1 MNDYPDFSS
10 HGYQVLGTNGRN
22 PVLGHNSIG
31 GRVTYLGVNTK
42 TQQPVVIK
50 QFQFA
55 QLGAKWGEYNAIEQ
69 EMKVLRR
76 LAHPSIP
83 RYLDFFQTAGGFCMV
98 QEYKD
103 AESAATSRSFSPQEI
118 KQVAISVLEILVYLQ
133 SMKPPVIHR
142 DIKPENILID
152 GKMKVYLVDFGFARM
167 GGGEVAASSVVK
179 GSLGFMPPEQL
190 FNRQLTEASDLYGLG
205 ATLICLLTGTKS
217 ADIGN
222 LIDERYGIHFQHLVP
237 PQERGWLNWL
247 EKMVEPR
254 PQDRYA
260 NAAEALAALKPL
272 NVSRLPKVRV
282 SQSKVEFTA
291 VELGEKKTRTI
302 TVSNPIPETVL
313 AGRWEVAPHESDPP
327 HTPYDHAW
335 ISFEPV
341 KFEGN
346 EAVCEI
352 TVDTSHLL
360 AAQTYTRQVLLRTNS
375 QPDTYLIPIEVKTA
389 PLPKF
394 KISLFLTRLLFR
406 LLFLILF
413 FIFGALFFVSINV
426 LNIKGFASELD
437 YLPSFAI
444 FMPGLL
450 AGFVAAEK
458 IMIGRATGAEFN
470 WVGVLVGASNGTL
483 LGSVAGFI
491 AAGGIMSNSTNGQI
505 ASLAGYLVGAVT
517 GALTGSFLGCD
528 MRGCLNWI
536 VFQLFSGWLAMF
548 LLPCI
553 LKEVPG
559 DGSNGEEIV
568 TVVVHI
574 LLSGI
579 MLLFLWVIN
588 PCISAAVCI
597 IVYFLV
603 LSQIEECKKD
613 AVEVAFIS
621 AGFGVSLGAAYQL
634 FSNVVSQQAWVE
646 PLEMA
651 VAGGM
656 AIAGLAATA
665 IPLLNLSFKRSRMI
679 AEYRKSEPDL
689 IKP

>member
-1 MNDYPDFSS
+1 MSDYPDFSS

-55 QLGAKWGEYNAIEQ
+55 QLGANWGEYDAIEQ
-69 EMKVLRR
+69 EIKVLRR

-118 KQVAISVLEILVYLQ
+118 KKVAISVLEILVYLQ
-133 SMKPPVIHR
+133 SKKPPVIHR

-152 GKMKVYLVDFGFARM
+152 GQMNVYLVDFGFARM

-190 FNRQLTEASDLYGLG
+190 FNRQLTKASDLYGLG

-272 NVSRLPKVRV
+272 DVSRLPKVRL
-282 SQSKVEFTA
+282 SRDKVEFTA
-291 VELGEKKTRTI
+291 VELGDKVTEFI

-346 EAVCEI
+346 EAGCEI
-352 TVDTSHLL
+352 TVDTSLLL
-360 AAQTYTRQVLLRTNS
+360 ADETYTRQVLLRTNS
-375 QPDTYLIPIEVKTA
+375 QPDTYPIAIEVKTA

-394 KISLFLTRLLFR
+394 KISLFLKRLAF
-406 LLFLILF
+406 IIF
-413 FIFGALFFVSINV
+413 FFVFAALFVGDIDVWDMKEFGWE
-426 LNIKGFASELD
+426 LN
-437 YLPSFAI
+437 PSFFAI

-470 WVGVLVGASNGTL
+470 WVRVRVLGGASNGTL

-491 AAGGIMSNSTNGQI
+491 AAGDMMSKSTNEQI
-505 ASLAGYLVGAVT
+505 ASLAGCLALGAVT
-517 GALTGSFLGCD
+517 GAITGAFIGGV
-528 MRGCLNWI
+528 MRGCMDLNI
-536 VFQLFSGWLAMF
+536 VFSGF
-548 LLPCI
+548 LMLIGPGF
-553 LKEVPG
+553 LKEMPLEGMG
-559 DGSNGEEIV
+559 DAIV
-568 TVVVHI
+568 NII
-574 LLSGI
+574 LIMLSIGI
-579 MLLFLWVIN
+579 MLLFIWVIN
-588 PCISAAVCI
+588 PCISAAVCM

>member
-10 HGYQVLGTNGRN
+10 HGYQIVEANGRN
-22 PVLGHNSIG
+22 PLLGHNSIG
-31 GRVTYLGVNTK
+31 GRVTYLAVNTK

-55 QLGAKWGEYNAIEQ
+55 QLGANWGEYDAIEQ
-69 EMKVLRR
+69 EIKVLRL

-103 AESAATSRSFSPQEI
+103 AESAATSRSLSPQEI

-152 GKMKVYLVDFGFARM
+152 GQMKVYLVDFGFARM

-190 FNRQLTEASDLYGLG
+190 FNRQLTKASDLYGLG

-272 NVSRLPKVRV
+272 DVSRLPQVRV
-282 SQSKVEFTA
+282 SRDKVEFTA
-291 VELGEKKTRTI
+291 VKLGDKVTKFI
-302 TVSNPIPETVL
+302 TVRNPIPETVL

-346 EAVCEI
+346 EAMCEI
-352 TVDTSHLL
+352 TVDTSQLL
-360 AAQTYTRQVLLRTNS
+360 ADETYTRQVLLRTNS
-375 QPDTYLIPIEVKTA
+375 QPDTHPIAIEVKTA
-389 PLPKF
+389 PLPTPKRTPYLSWVQLGF
-394 KISLFLTRLLFR
+394 M
-406 LLFLILF
+406 
-413 FIFGALFFVSINV
+413 LFFVFAGWQLVSLLNV
-426 LNIKGFASELD
+426 ATENILLFITA
-437 YLPSFAI
+437 
-444 FMPGLL
+444 GLF
-450 AGFVAAEK
+450 AGFVAAQK
-458 IMIGRATGAEFN
+458 IMIGKATGAEVN
-470 WVGVLVGASNGTL
+470 EDGVLIGASNGAMLGEFFVFLSL
-483 LGSVAGFI
+483 LDDIQINLLIKTGLALGGVAI
-491 AAGGIMSNSTNGQI
+491 
-505 ASLAGYLVGAVT
+505 GAFLGAFL
-517 GALTGSFLGCD
+517 GALIGAAKVRKIWLVLGGVAIGAFGLAEIVGWSAIIFLIGAGMFC
-528 MRGCLNWI
+528 
-536 VFQLFSGWLAMF
+536 F
-548 LLPCI
+548 LLAI
-553 LKEVPG
+553 LCCRTVMGIVNAMIKEDLYRGFYPKY
-559 DGSNGEEIV
+559 
-568 TVVVHI
+568 T
-574 LLSGI
+574 
-579 MLLFLWVIN
+579 
-588 PCISAAVCI
+588 
-597 IVYFLV
+597 
-603 LSQIEECKKD
+603 KD
-613 AVEVAFIS
+613 AVAVAFLS
-621 AGFGVSLGAAYQL
+621 LGFSISLGAASVLLFKLASQL
-634 FSNVVSQQAWVE
+634 PFVE

-665 IPLLNLSFKRSRMI
+665 IPLLNLIVFKRSRII

>member
-10 HGYQVLGTNGRN
+10 HGYQIVRENGRN

-31 GRVTYLGVNTK
+31 GRVTYLAVNTK

-55 QLGAKWGEYNAIEQ
+55 QLGAKWGEYDAIEQ

-76 LAHPSIP
+76 LKHPSIP
-83 RYLDFFQTAGGFCMV
+83 RYLNFFQTAGGFCMV

-103 AESAATSRSFSPQEI
+103 AESAANSRSFSPQEI
-118 KQVAISVLEILVYLQ
+118 KKVAISVLRILVYLQ
-133 SMKPPVIHR
+133 SRKPLVIHR

-152 GKMKVYLVDFGFARM
+152 GKMNVYLVDFGFARM

-272 NVSRLPKVRV
+272 DVSRLPKVRL
-282 SQSKVEFTA
+282 SLDKVEFTA
-291 VELGEKKTRTI
+291 VELGDKVTELI

-313 AGRWEVAPHESDPP
+313 AGRWEVAPHASDPP

-346 EAVCEI
+346 QAVCEI
-352 TVDTSHLL
+352 TVDTSQLL
-360 AAQTYTRQVLLRTNS
+360 AVQTYTRQVLLRTNS
-375 QPDTYLIPIEVKTA
+375 QPDTYPIAIEVKTA
-389 PLPKF
+389 PLPKLKRTPYLSQGSLAF
-394 KISLFLTRLLFR
+394 MSLFIYAGWLLGSRWDNELVLTALWGIAAAGIAVFATVEKTMMAEVEGIEAKP
-406 LLFLILF
+406 FQTVTMAG
-413 FIFGALFFVSINV
+413 FGALIGATLASVAETWMVPNPI
-426 LNIKGFASELD
+426 GFSMV
-437 YLPSFAI
+437 AI
-444 FMPGLL
+444 GLVM
-450 AGFVAAEK
+450 G
-458 IMIGRATGAEFN
+458 T
-470 WVGVLVGASNGTL
+470 LVGA
-483 LGSVAGFI
+483 
-491 AAGGIMSNSTNGQI
+491 
-505 ASLAGYLVGAVT
+505 LAPDIKKNYHTATRV
-517 GALTGSFLGCD
+517 LTGCA
-528 MRGCLNWI
+528 
-536 VFQLFSGWLAMF
+536 VA
-548 LLPCI
+548 
-553 LKEVPG
+553 V
-559 DGSNGEEIV
+559 
-568 TVVVHI
+568 
-574 LLSGI
+574 
-579 MLLFLWVIN
+579 MLLVAVAIKNTVALFTIAFIYIVGYPIALLCWMPLLALV
-588 PCISAAVCI
+588 SAKMPDMLRRG
-597 IVYFLV
+597 YY
-603 LSQIEECKKD
+603 KKD
-613 AVEVAFIS
+613 AVIIALLT
-621 AGFGVSLGAAYQL
+621 AGFCISLGAGLQL
-634 FSNVVSQQAWVE
+634 SLNIQQAHLNGWVE
-646 PLEMA
+646 PLELA
-651 VAGGM
+651 TVAGT
-656 AIAGLAATA
+656 AIAGLSATA
-665 IPLLNLSFKRSRMI
+665 IPLLDLILFKRDRI
-679 AEYRKSEPDL
+679 IVKYYNNNNPFL

>member
-1 MNDYPDFSS
+1 MSDYPDFSS
-10 HGYQVLGTNGRN
+10 HGYQVLEANGRN
-22 PVLGHNSIG
+22 PVLGHNNIG
-31 GRVTYLGVNTK
+31 GRVTYLAVNTK

-55 QLGAKWGEYNAIEQ
+55 QLGANWGEYNAIER
-69 EMKVLRR
+69 EIKVLRR
-76 LAHPSIP
+76 LKHPSIP

-118 KQVAISVLEILVYLQ
+118 KQIAISVLEILVYLQ
-133 SMKPPVIHR
+133 SMKQPVIHR

-152 GKMKVYLVDFGFARM
+152 GQMKVYLVDFGFARM

-237 PQERGWLNWL
+237 PQDRGWLNWL

-272 NVSRLPKVRV
+272 DVSRLPKVRV
-282 SQSKVEFTA
+282 SWDKVELQA
-291 VELGEKKTRTI
+291 VELGEKLRQTI

-335 ISFEPV
+335 IFFEPV

-346 EAVCEI
+346 MAVCEI
-352 TVDTSHLL
+352 TVDTSQLL
-360 AAQTYTRQVLLRTNS
+360 EDLTYTRQVFLRTNS
-375 QPDTYLIPIEVKTA
+375 QPDTYPIAIEVKTA

-394 KISLFLTRLLFR
+394 TISLFLKLLLFR
-406 LLFLILF
+406 LFFIILF
-413 FIFGALFFVSINV
+413 FIFGYLFIGYINA
-426 LNIKGFASELD
+426 LNIKGFVSELD
-437 YLPSFAI
+437 HLPSFVI
-444 FMPGLL
+444 FMPSLV
-450 AGFVAAEK
+450 AGFIAAHK
-458 IMIGRATGAEFN
+458 TMIGMATGAEFN
-470 WVGVLVGASNGTL
+470 GVGVLVGASNGTL

-491 AAGGIMSNSTNGQI
+491 AAGGMVSNSTNGQI
-505 ASLAGYLVGAVT
+505 ASLAGSLVGAVM
-517 GALTGSFLGCD
+517 GALTGAFLGGV
-528 MRGCLNWI
+528 MMGCLTWI
-536 VFQLFSGWLAMF
+536 FFQLFSGWLAMS

-553 LKEVPG
+553 LKPVPF
-559 DGSNGEEIV
+559 DGSGGEGIV
-568 TVVVHI
+568 NALV
-574 LLSGI
+574 GI
-579 MLLFLWVIN
+579 VLIGISLLFLWFVN

-603 LSQIEECKKD
+603 LFQIEECNKY
-613 AVEVAFIS
+613 AVDVAFLWT
-621 AGFGVSLGAAYQL
+621 GFSITLGAEYQL

-651 VAGGM
+651 VAAAM
-656 AIAGLAATA
+656 AIAGLSATA
-665 IPLLNLSFKRSRMI
+665 IPLISLMVKRSIMI
-679 AEYRKSEPDL
+679 DKYLKSEPYL

>member
-31 GRVTYLGVNTK
+31 GRVTYLGVNTT

-55 QLGAKWGEYNAIEQ
+55 QLGANWGEYDAIEQ
-69 EMKVLRR
+69 EIKVLRR
-76 LAHPSIP
+76 LDHPSIP
-83 RYLDFFQTAGGFCMV
+83 RYLDFFQTVGGFCMV

-103 AESAATSRSFSPQEI
+103 AESAANSRSFSPQEI

-133 SMKPPVIHR
+133 SRKPPVIHR

-152 GKMKVYLVDFGFARM
+152 GQMNVYLVDFGFARM

-272 NVSRLPKVRV
+272 DVSRLPKVRV

-291 VELGEKKTRTI
+291 VELGDKKTRTI

-346 EAVCEI
+346 EAGCEI
-352 TVDTSHLL
+352 TVDTSLLL
-360 AAQTYTRQVLLRTNS
+360 ADKTYTRQVLLRTNS
-375 QPDTYLIPIEVKTA
+375 QPDTYPIAIEVKTA
-389 PLPKF
+389 PLPTP
-394 KISLFLTRLLFR
+394 KITPYLSWVQLGFMSLFVFAGWLLFSV
-406 LLFLILF
+406 LSDPSSLVYLVLFLRT
-413 FIFGALFFVSINV
+413 
-426 LNIKGFASELD
+426 
-437 YLPSFAI
+437 
-444 FMPGLL
+444 PGLF
-450 AGFVAAEK
+450 AGFMAAEK
-458 IMIGRATGAEFN
+458 IMIGKATGAEVN
-470 WVGVLVGASNGTL
+470 GVGVLVGSTAGAMLVGFFVFLRPLDDIQINL
-483 LGSVAGFI
+483 LIKTWLDLGGFAI
-491 AAGGIMSNSTNGQI
+491 GAFLGAFLGALIGAAKVRKIWLVLGGIAIGAFGLAEIGWNGI
-505 ASLAGYLVGAVT
+505 IVLVVEGM
-517 GALTGSFLGCD
+517 FC
-528 MRGCLNWI
+528 
-536 VFQLFSGWLAMF
+536 F
-548 LLPCI
+548 LLATLCSWTVRGI
-553 LKEVPG
+553 VNAMIKEHLYRG
-559 DGSNGEEIV
+559 FY
-568 TVVVHI
+568 TK
-574 LLSGI
+574 
-579 MLLFLWVIN
+579 
-588 PCISAAVCI
+588 
-597 IVYFLV
+597 YT
-603 LSQIEECKKD
+603 KD
-613 AVEVAFIS
+613 AVAVAFLS
-621 AGFGVSLGAAYQL
+621 LGFSISLGAAPVLLFKLASQL
-634 FSNVVSQQAWVE
+634 PFVE

-651 VAGGM
+651 VAAGM
-656 AIAGLAATA
+656 AIASLAATA
-665 IPLLNLSFKRSRMI
+665 IPLLNLIVFKRFRII
-679 AEYRKSEPDL
+679 AEYRKSEPHL

>member
-55 QLGAKWGEYNAIEQ
+55 QLGANWGEYDAIEQ
-69 EMKVLRR
+69 EIKVLRR

-118 KQVAISVLEILVYLQ
+118 KKVAISVLEILVYLQ
-133 SMKPPVIHR
+133 SKKPPVIHR

-152 GKMKVYLVDFGFARM
+152 GQMNVYLVDFGFARM

-190 FNRQLTEASDLYGLG
+190 FNRQLTKASDLYGLG

-272 NVSRLPKVRV
+272 DVSRLPKVRL
-282 SQSKVEFTA
+282 SRDKVEFTA
-291 VELGEKKTRTI
+291 VELGDKVTEFI

-352 TVDTSHLL
+352 TVDTSQLL
-360 AAQTYTRQVLLRTNS
+360 ADETYTRQVLLRTNS
-375 QPDTYLIPIEVKTA
+375 QPDTHPIAIEVKTA
-389 PLPKF
+389 PLPTPKRTPYLSLGCLGF
-394 KISLFLTRLLFR
+394 MSLFVFAGWLLGG
-406 LLFLILF
+406 LWDN
-413 FIFGALFFVSINV
+413 IFGLALLWGIATTGIAVFATVEKTMMAEAEGIEAKAFQTVDRAVFGAVIGATLGAVAETWMVSTHI
-426 LNIKGFASELD
+426 GFLMVAV
-437 YLPSFAI
+437 
-444 FMPGLL
+444 GLMM
-450 AGFVAAEK
+450 G
-458 IMIGRATGAEFN
+458 T
-470 WVGVLVGASNGTL
+470 LVGA
-483 LGSVAGFI
+483 
-491 AAGGIMSNSTNGQI
+491 
-505 ASLAGYLVGAVT
+505 LAPDIKKNYQTATRV
-517 GALTGSFLGCD
+517 LTGC
-528 MRGCLNWI
+528 
-536 VFQLFSGWLAMF
+536 A
-548 LLPCI
+548 
-553 LKEVPG
+553 
-559 DGSNGEEIV
+559 
-568 TVVVHI
+568 VV
-574 LLSGI
+574 G
-579 MLLFLWVIN
+579 MLLVAVVIKN
-588 PCISAAVCI
+588 PVAVLVI
-597 IVYFLV
+597 AFIFLV
-603 LSQIEECKKD
+603 EYPIALLYWRTLKALVSAKIPNMLRRGYYKKD
-613 AVEVAFIS
+613 AVIITLLT
-621 AGFGVSLGAAYQL
+621 AGFCISLGAGLQL
-634 FSNVVSQQAWVE
+634 YLKIVVPYLDWVK
-646 PLEMA
+646 PLELAA
-651 VAGGM
+651 VAGT
-656 AIAGLAATA
+656 AIAGLSATA
-665 IPLLNLSFKRSRMI
+665 IPLLNLILFKRSRII

>member
-1 MNDYPDFSS
+1 MSDYPDFSS
-10 HGYQVLGTNGRN
+10 HGYQVLEANGRN
-22 PVLGHNSIG
+22 PVLGHNNIG
-31 GRVTYLGVNTK
+31 GRVTYLAVNTK

-55 QLGAKWGEYNAIEQ
+55 QLGANWGEYDAIEQ
-69 EMKVLRR
+69 EIKVLRL

-83 RYLDFFQTAGGFCMV
+83 RYLDFFQTADGFCMV

-133 SMKPPVIHR
+133 SRKPPVIHR

-152 GKMKVYLVDFGFARM
+152 GQMKVYLVDFGFARM

-272 NVSRLPKVRV
+272 DVSRLPKVRV
-282 SQSKVEFTA
+282 SPDKVEFTA
-291 VELGEKKTRTI
+291 VELGQKVRQTI

-346 EAVCEI
+346 QAVCEI
-352 TVDTSHLL
+352 TVDTSQLL
-360 AAQTYTRQVLLRTNS
+360 ADETYTRQVLLRTNS
-375 QPDTYLIPIEVKTA
+375 QPDTYPIAIEVKTA
-389 PLPKF
+389 PLPTPKRTP
-394 KISLFLTRLLFR
+394 SLSADEGRLGFM
-406 LLFLILF
+406 
-413 FIFGALFFVSINV
+413 LFFVFAGW
-426 LNIKGFASELD
+426 LLGGLWDNIFGLALLWGIATTGIAVFATVEKTMMAEAEGIEVKPFQTVARAVFGAVIGAAMGAVAETWMVSTHIGFLMVAV
-437 YLPSFAI
+437 
-444 FMPGLL
+444 GLVM
-450 AGFVAAEK
+450 G
-458 IMIGRATGAEFN
+458 T
-470 WVGVLVGASNGTL
+470 LVGALAPDIKKNYQTDTL
-483 LGSVAGFI
+483 LIAECAVVGFVLVAV
-491 AAGGIMSNSTNGQI
+491 AMKN
-505 ASLAGYLVGAVT
+505 VGAVY
-517 GALTGSFLGCD
+517 G
-528 MRGCLNWI
+528 I
-536 VFQLFSGWLAMF
+536 VFMLVVGHAIALLCWL
-548 LLPCI
+548 P
-553 LKEVPG
+553 LKALVSAKMP
-559 DGSNGEEIV
+559 D
-568 TVVVHI
+568 
-574 LLSGI
+574 
-579 MLLFLWVIN
+579 MLRRG
-588 PCISAAVCI
+588 
-597 IVYFLV
+597 YY
-603 LSQIEECKKD
+603 KKD
-613 AVEVAFIS
+613 AVTIALLT
-621 AGFGVSLGAAYQL
+621 AGFCISLGAGLQL
-634 FSNVVSQQAWVE
+634 SLNIQQAHLNGWVE
-646 PLEMA
+646 PLELAA
-651 VAGGM
+651 VAGT
-656 AIAGLAATA
+656 AIAGLSATA
-665 IPLLNLSFKRSRMI
+665 IPLLDLILFKRDRILVEYSSR
-679 AEYRKSEPDL
+679 RTNL

>member
-1 MNDYPDFSS
+1 MSDYPDFSS

-55 QLGAKWGEYNAIEQ
+55 QLGANWGEYDAIEQ
-69 EMKVLRR
+69 EIKVLRR

-118 KQVAISVLEILVYLQ
+118 KKVAISVLEILVYLQ
-133 SMKPPVIHR
+133 SKKPPVIHR

-152 GKMKVYLVDFGFARM
+152 GQMNVYLVDFGFARM

-190 FNRQLTEASDLYGLG
+190 FNRQLTKASDLYGLG

-272 NVSRLPKVRV
+272 DVSRLPKVRL
-282 SQSKVEFTA
+282 SRDKVEFTA
-291 VELGEKKTRTI
+291 VELGDKVTEFI

-346 EAVCEI
+346 EAGCEI
-352 TVDTSHLL
+352 TVDTSLLL
-360 AAQTYTRQVLLRTNS
+360 ADETYTRQVLLRTNS
-375 QPDTYLIPIEVKTA
+375 QPDTYPIAIEVKTA
-389 PLPKF
+389 PLPTVGK
-394 KISLFLTRLLFR
+394 RLLFFVR
-406 LLFLILF
+406 QLPFMLFFFFAGWQLANPIVLLFI
-413 FIFGALFFVSINV
+413 
-426 LNIKGFASELD
+426 
-437 YLPSFAI
+437 
-444 FMPGLL
+444 PGLF
-450 AGFVAAEK
+450 AGFVAAQK
-458 IMIGRATGAEFN
+458 IMIGKATGAEVN
-470 WVGVLVGASNGTL
+470 GVGVLVGSTAGAI
-483 LGSVAGFI
+483 LGWLFVLRSLDDIQINFIIITWLDLGGVAI
-491 AAGGIMSNSTNGQI
+491 
-505 ASLAGYLVGAVT
+505 GAFLGAFL
-517 GALTGSFLGCD
+517 GALIGAAKVRKIWLVLGGVAIGAFGLAEIVGWSAIIFLIGAG
-528 MRGCLNWI
+528 M
-536 VFQLFSGWLAMF
+536 FFF
-548 LLPCI
+548 LLATLCSWT
-553 LKEVPG
+553 VM
-559 DGSNGEEIV
+559 EIV
-568 TVVVHI
+568 NAMIKEHLYRGFYTK
-574 LLSGI
+574 
-579 MLLFLWVIN
+579 
-588 PCISAAVCI
+588 
-597 IVYFLV
+597 YT
-603 LSQIEECKKD
+603 KD
-613 AVEVAFIS
+613 AVAVAFL
-621 AGFGVSLGAAYQL
+621 SLGFSISLGSAPVLLFNLASQL
-634 FSNVVSQQAWVE
+634 PFVE

-651 VAGGM
+651 VAAGM
-656 AIAGLAATA
+656 AIASLAATA
-665 IPLLNLSFKRSRMI
+665 IPLLNLIVFKRFRII

>member
-10 HGYQVLGTNGRN
+10 HGYQIVGANGRN

-31 GRVTYLGVNTK
+31 GRVTYLAVNTK

-55 QLGAKWGEYNAIEQ
+55 QLGAKWGEYDAIEQ
-69 EMKVLRR
+69 EIKVLRR
-76 LAHPSIP
+76 LKHPSIP
-83 RYLDFFQTAGGFCMV
+83 RYLDFFQTASGFCMV

-103 AESAATSRSFSPQEI
+103 AESAAKSRSFSPQEI

-272 NVSRLPKVRV
+272 DVSRLPKVRL
-282 SQSKVEFTA
+282 SLDKVEFTA
-291 VELGEKKTRTI
+291 VELGDKVTELI

-313 AGRWEVAPHESDPP
+313 AGRWEVAPHASDPP

-346 EAVCEI
+346 QAVCEI
-352 TVDTSHLL
+352 TVDTSQLL
-360 AAQTYTRQVLLRTNS
+360 AVQTYTRQVLLRTNS
-375 QPDTYLIPIEVKTA
+375 QPDTYPIAIEVKTA
-389 PLPKF
+389 PLPKLKRTPYLSQGSLAF
-394 KISLFLTRLLFR
+394 MSLFIYAGWLLGSRWDNELVLTALWGIAAAGIAVFATVEKTMMAEVEGIEAKP
-406 LLFLILF
+406 FQTVTMAG
-413 FIFGALFFVSINV
+413 FGALIGATLASVAETWMVPNPI
-426 LNIKGFASELD
+426 GFSMV
-437 YLPSFAI
+437 AI
-444 FMPGLL
+444 GLVM
-450 AGFVAAEK
+450 G
-458 IMIGRATGAEFN
+458 T
-470 WVGVLVGASNGTL
+470 LVGA
-483 LGSVAGFI
+483 
-491 AAGGIMSNSTNGQI
+491 
-505 ASLAGYLVGAVT
+505 LAPDIKKNYHTATRV
-517 GALTGSFLGCD
+517 LTGCA
-528 MRGCLNWI
+528 
-536 VFQLFSGWLAMF
+536 VA
-548 LLPCI
+548 
-553 LKEVPG
+553 V
-559 DGSNGEEIV
+559 
-568 TVVVHI
+568 
-574 LLSGI
+574 
-579 MLLFLWVIN
+579 MLLVAVAIKNTVALFTIAFIYIVGYPIALLCWMPLLALV
-588 PCISAAVCI
+588 SAKMPDMLRRG
-597 IVYFLV
+597 YY
-603 LSQIEECKKD
+603 KKD
-613 AVEVAFIS
+613 AVIIALLT
-621 AGFGVSLGAAYQL
+621 AGFCISLGAGLQL
-634 FSNVVSQQAWVE
+634 SLNIQQAHLNGWVE
-646 PLEMA
+646 PLELA
-651 VAGGM
+651 TVAGT
-656 AIAGLAATA
+656 AIAGLSATA
-665 IPLLNLSFKRSRMI
+665 IPLLDLILFKRDRI
-679 AEYRKSEPDL
+679 IVKYYNNNNPFL